1 MKKQFSRFRNADPR
15 CKSIRSIPP
24 RTAAS
29 YADTSNS
36 PQINCI
42 VFQDKRLQTFTIRSG
57 TGEISIDPVSK
68 CNTPRFPG
76 IFLNPASPVN
86 HSPIIFYV
94 HRNFERQNVTFFFS
108 SPPSSIIHELFKK
121 KILKISDRIDFISRI
136 YTLSCTQYFRILFW
150 REIRD
155 FNSGFRNF
163 EEISLERG
171 RKRDTGSRVKAWSN

>member
-1 MKKQFSRFRNADPR
+1 MKKRFSRFRNADPR

-57 TGEISIDPVSK
+57 TGEIFIDPVSK

-76 IFLNPASPVN
+76 IFLNPASPRK
-86 HSPIIFYV
+86 SLAD
-94 HRNFERQNVTFFFS
+94 NFLRTQEFRTSERHIFFS

-121 KILKISDRIDFISRI
+121 RILKISDRIDFISRI

-150 REIRD
+150 REIRN

>member
-1 MKKQFSRFRNADPR
+1 MKKRFSRFRNADPR

-76 IFLNPASPVN
+76 IFLNPASPRK
-86 HSPIIFYV
+86 SLAD
-94 HRNFERQNVTFFFS
+94 NFLRTQEFRTSERHIFFS

-121 KILKISDRIDFISRI
+121 RILKISDRIDFISRI
-136 YTLSCTQYFRILFW
+136 YTLSCI
-150 REIRD
+150 
-155 FNSGFRNF
+155 F
-163 EEISLERG
+163 ESCFEGKLEISIQDFEISKKSLSKEGERG
-171 RKRDTGSRVKAWSN
+171 TQVRG